1 MENKA
6 LKLIDN
12 MIEFLQHKKEA
23 TLKATALDAE
33 TEFSVLN
40 SIFRNYAIP
49 YYAKSIEALSLDL
62 IAEKYDEIVEN
73 INAQE
78 INGLTDVVEIAS
90 ENWSQRVLWH
100 TNTLRI
106 VYGYGLEYTLD
117 LRKGNFVSIEDYKPE
132 WVHQKIIREKM
143 FRQLGPYLQVDYK
156 DKDEFIADL
165 NSFMKD
171 NDLSYTEQEQ
181 QQENL
186 IDNKEEHITA
196 KNQEF
201 ANKTVT
207 KNAFDINEIEKAKNQ
222 NENNLN
228 VEKRKELKNDKR

>member
-12 MIEFLQHKKEA
+12 MIEFLQHEKEA
-23 TLKATALDAE
+23 ILKDAGQNYYPE

-40 SIFRNYAIP
+40 SIFRNYAKP
-49 YYAKSIEALSLDL
+49 YAEISIEGLSLDL
-62 IAEKYDEIVEN
+62 IAESYDEIVEN

-78 INGLTDVVEIAS
+78 INGLSDVVEIAS
-90 ENWSQRVLWH
+90 ENISQKVFWKAEI
-100 TNTLRI
+100 NLRI
-106 VYGYGLEYTLD
+106 VYGYGLEDTLD
-117 LRKGNFVSIEDYKPE
+117 LWKDKFGSMEGFKPE
-132 WVHQKIIREKM
+132 WAHQEIIREKM
-143 FRQLGPYLQVDYK
+143 FEQLEPYLQVDYK

-171 NDLSYTEQEQ
+171 NNLSYTEQEQ
-181 QQENL
+181 QQKNL

-201 ANKTVT
+201 TNKTVT

-228 VEKRKELKNDKR
+228 VEKRKL